1 MIHAVATIVLSIM
14 TFSLISG
21 FIFLNNDWPYD
32 QESLKSGESRLE
44 DNLDNNNNPSSINKI
59 GEQSGTQ
66 TSASGSSANNNQKS
80 YTIGSAGELNLI
92 EISLYK
98 NRPSLLEFVYEKLK
112 LENHENGIRAPT
124 A

>member
-32 QESLKSGESRLE
+32 QQSLKSGESRLE

-98 NRPSLLEFVYEKLK
+98 NRPSLLEFV
-112 LENHENGIRAPT
+112 
-124 A
+124 

>member
-44 DNLDNNNNPSSINKI
+44 DNLDNNIPSSINKI

-66 TSASGSSANNNQKS
+66 ISASGSLVDKNTDYA
-80 YTIGSAGELNLI
+80 IESAGGLDTI
-92 EISLYK
+92 KIHFYR
-98 NRPSLLEFVYEKLK
+98 NRPALLGYLYNQSRLNSHK
-112 LENHENGIRAPT
+112 NGIRAPT